1 MLIINALPMIAFDIG
16 SNKTLSTK
24 KMKGAKYNVPH
35 GSSGTLNSPMIR
47 NKSAYIMLFAK

>member
-1 MLIINALPMIAFDIG
+1 MIAFDIG

-24 KMKGAKYNVPH
+24 NMKGAKYNVPH